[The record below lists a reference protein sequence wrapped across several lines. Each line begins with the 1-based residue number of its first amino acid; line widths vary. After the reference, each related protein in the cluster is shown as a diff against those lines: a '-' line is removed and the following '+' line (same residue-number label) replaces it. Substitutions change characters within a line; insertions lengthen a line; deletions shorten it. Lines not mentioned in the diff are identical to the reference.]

1 LLTGGK
7 TFIFCVINAGERF
20 MSLRRSNGFTLIELM
35 VTIAVLAILITLGMP
50 SFQGVLRSNR
60 AATTTNEMMASLAL
74 ARSEAL
80 KNTRGAGVCA
90 STDGAA
96 CNGDSWGDGW
106 MVWSDADGSGTFDTE
121 EPVLRYSAG
130 SPKMLGSKD
139 NLIVAFDGR
148 GRNRAAAALDITLKP
163 DECGDQ
169 PLQRTLRLSAVGQVR
184 VERESCK

>member
-1 LLTGGK
+1 MLTGGR
-7 TFIFCVINAGERF
+7 TFIVCVINAGERF

-60 AATTTNEMMASLAL
+60 AATTTNELMASLAL

-90 STDGAA
+90 SSDGSA
-96 CNGDSWGDGW
+96 CNGDSWGAGW
-106 MVWSDADGSGTFDTE
+106 MVWSDADGSGTFDAE

-130 SPKMLGSKD
+130 SPRMLGSED
-139 NLIVAFDGR
+139 NLTVAFDGR
-148 GRNRAAAALDITLKP
+148 GRNRAATALDITLKP

-169 PLQRTLRLSAVGQVR
+169 PLQRTLRLSAIGQVR

>member
-1 LLTGGK
+1 
-7 TFIFCVINAGERF
+7 

-35 VTIAVLAILITLGMP
+35 VTIAVLAILAVIAFP

-60 AATTTNEMMASLAL
+60 TATTTNELMASLAL

-90 STDGAA
+90 SSDGTS
-96 CNGDSWGDGW
+96 CNGDTWGDGW
-106 MVWSDADGSGTFDTE
+106 MVWSDADGSGSFDSG

-130 SPKMLGSKD
+130 STKMLGSQD
-139 NLIVAFDGR
+139 NLTLAFDGR

-163 DECGDQ
+163 DECGDL

>member
-1 LLTGGK
+1 
-7 TFIFCVINAGERF
+7 

-35 VTIAVLAILITLGMP
+35 VTIAVLAILAVIAFP

-60 AATTTNEMMASLAL
+60 AATTTNELMASLAL

-90 STDGAA
+90 SSDGTS
-96 CNGDSWGDGW
+96 CNGDTWGDGW
-106 MVWSDADGSGTFDTE
+106 MVWSDADGSGSFDSG
-121 EPVLRYSAG
+121 EPVLRY
-130 SPKMLGSKD
+130 
-139 NLIVAFDGR
+139 NLTLAFDGR
-148 GRNRAAAALDITLKP
+148 GRNRAASALDITLKP
-163 DECGDQ
+163 DECGDL